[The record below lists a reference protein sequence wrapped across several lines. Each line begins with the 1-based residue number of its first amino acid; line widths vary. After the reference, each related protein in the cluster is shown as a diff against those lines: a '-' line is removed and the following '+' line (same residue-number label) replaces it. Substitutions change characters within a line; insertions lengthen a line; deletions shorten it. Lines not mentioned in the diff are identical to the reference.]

1 LSPPK
6 RSRRVLLALPA
17 IGFAALILT
26 LSSRSSTDLPS
37 TGVAQGDKGLHVL
50 EYFVFGL
57 LLFLSV
63 RGLGW
68 RGRIP
73 AFVVGVVFAGL
84 DESFQ
89 TFIPGR
95 FGDGADFVMD
105 VVGLLSALA
114 VAMAGDAVRTAAKA
128 S

>member
-1 LSPPK
+1 MSPRK

-17 IGFAALILT
+17 IGFAALILAV
-26 LSSRSSTDLPS
+26 SSRPGTDLPS

-50 EYFVFGL
+50 EYFVFGV
-57 LLFLSV
+57 LLFLPC
-63 RGLGW
+63 RGLRWQVCVPVLAAG
-68 RGRIP
+68 I
-73 AFVVGVVFAGL
+73 AFAAL

-95 FGDGADFVMD
+95 SGDPADFAMD
-105 VVGLLSALA
+105 VVGLLAALA
-114 VAMAGDAVRTAAKA
+114 VGWAVQLARPSARI